1 MPDGEGF
8 RTRGEDC
15 QSYAAREASASV
27 RAVAGP
33 GICLYW
39 CGTSLYAAGQGFPA
53 NHKGRLKEG
62 AIS

>member
-1 MPDGEGF
+1 MPMVQISPF
-8 RTRGEDC
+8 RP
-15 QSYAAREASASV
+15 V
-27 RAVAGP
+27 VAGP